1 MMFAWRWCF
10 PNTQHAEGF
19 IQKGFEM
26 TLKDI
31 ISVQEQYQKMFY
43 ILAVQSI
50 KVTEQWKVVKGRGYK
65 VIKTRGESVQI
76 RENCE
81 QEVSLF
87 LNTMLLKA

>member
-1 MMFAWRWCF
+1 MMFSQYTGCWSS
-10 PNTQHAEGF
+10 

-26 TLKDI
+26 TLKNA
-31 ISVQEQYQKMFY
+31 ISVQEQYQKIFH

-50 KVTEQWKVVKGRGYK
+50 KITQQRKVVKGKGYK

-81 QEVSLF
+81 QEVSLC
-87 LNTMLLKA
+87 LNTMLFKA